1 MSDYFIYV
9 LIAIIV
15 IVGVWFIFAKVLK
28 NKKPKEVTLK
38 KVKHK
43 ERVNKTHQM

>member
-1 MSDYFIYV
+1 MP
-9 LIAIIV
+9 
-15 IVGVWFIFAKVLK
+15 K
-28 NKKPKEVTLK
+28 NRERKIMNFFKEVTLK